1 MDKKKEKELTE
12 IGRRISGLSRL
23 QSEYYEKY
31 VLGDWRKEDFERE
44 KEHLHQKKKELES
57 LKEKQIAIFEEE
69 KRRLEEKHKYLK
81 ALFKGKTKKWDKE
94 FVKAIIDNIFI
105 GKDHTVE
112 IKFNFEETRV
122 ITEKLGRKTKR
133 D

>member
-1 MDKKKEKELTE
+1 M
-12 IGRRISGLSRL
+12 
-23 QSEYYEKY
+23 
-31 VLGDWRKEDFERE
+31 GDWRKEDFERE
-44 KEHLHQKKKELES
+44 KEHLHQKKKELEH

-94 FVKAIIDNIFI
+94 FVKAIIDKIFI

-112 IKFNFEETRV
+112 IKFNFEETLV
-122 ITEKLGRKTKR
+122 ITEKIGRKVKR
-133 D
+133 